1 MAKKIFASQE
11 SIDDFLRSAQAQLIK
26 ETAALKKRK
35 FQTDDEREITLKFK
49 MDEMKDDRKVEVFF
63 TPLAWAKMYS
73 LVTTYSSEVEWHGI
87 VERTG
92 DERFL
97 IKDILIFPH
106 EVTGATVTSNQ
117 QEYEVW
123 LNDLDDDTFN
133 ALRFHGHSHVNM
145 GVFPSSVDMGY
156 RKNVL
161 NNFGTP
167 VEGTDYFYIFLIT
180 NKRGELSGQVYDL
193 KNNVMYTKD
202 STHDEIII
210 DVVYDDGDTYLS
222 EFLAEAKSVVK
233 EAHHSTSSSG
243 SSQGGYGGSKSTPTG
258 GYGNYYGYGVDS
270 YDPPRRGAKVTQRQ
284 IGMFGSEGDEYD
296 DYDDPYS
303 SLNEHGSWG
312 GKK

>member
-1 MAKKIFASQE
+1 MAKKIFASPE
-11 SIDDFLRSAQAQLIK
+11 SIDEFLRSAQAQLIQ

-49 MDEMKDDRKVEVFF
+49 MDEIKDDRKVEVIF

-87 VERTG
+87 VERAR
-92 DERFL
+92 DDRFL

-117 QEYEVW
+117 QEYEAW

-145 GVFPSSVDMGY
+145 GVSPSSVDMGY

-180 NKRGELSGQVYDL
+180 NKRGEMSGQVYDL
-193 KNNVMYTKD
+193 KNNVLYTKD

-210 DVVYDDGDTYLS
+210 DVCCDNGDTYLS
-222 EFLAEAKSVVK
+222 EFLAEAKNVVK
-233 EAHHSTSSSG
+233 EAHYSTPSYG
-243 SSQGGYGGSKSTPTG
+243 SPKGGYGVGKNPPTG
-258 GYGNYYGYGVDS
+258 YGGYYGYGVDS
-270 YDPPRRGAKVTQRQ
+270 YDPPRRGAKVAKRQ
-284 IGMFGSEGDEYD
+284 MGMFGSEGDDYD
-296 DYDDPYS
+296 DYDDPYAS
-303 SLNEHGSWG
+303 FNEHGAWG
-312 GKK
+312 DKK